1 MKPWLERLLDLET
14 LLGSPDPRRDISAY
28 HDMPYAIFHYP
39 PEDEYAF
46 RRELSLLV
54 TRLQT
59 SRGKRVLRVSMA
71 ELLDQAV
78 TAVATWEDLFAAER
92 SVGLEE
98 TQQTV
103 HHILAEASPLTDWVV
118 RALPQEQDPTRDVVF
133 LWRTGSLFP
142 FYRTFALLEQL
153 KGLIQV
159 PTILCYPG
167 TLDGPAGLRFMGVL
181 DAEHNYRPKIF

>member
-1 MKPWLERLLDLET
+1 MKPWKERLIDLEA
-14 LLGSPDPRRDISAY
+14 LLGQSDPRRDISAY

-39 PEDEYAF
+39 PEEEFPF
-46 RRELSLLV
+46 RKELALLG

-59 SRGKRVLRVSMA
+59 SHGKRVHRISLA

-78 TAVATWEDLFAAER
+78 QSVATWDDLYVAER
-92 SVGLEE
+92 SVGLAEAR
-98 TQQTV
+98 QTV
-103 HHILAEASPLTDWVV
+103 HHILAEASPLTEWVV
-118 RALPQEQDPTRDVVF
+118 RALPQDQDPARDVVF
-133 LWRTGSLFP
+133 LWRTGALFP